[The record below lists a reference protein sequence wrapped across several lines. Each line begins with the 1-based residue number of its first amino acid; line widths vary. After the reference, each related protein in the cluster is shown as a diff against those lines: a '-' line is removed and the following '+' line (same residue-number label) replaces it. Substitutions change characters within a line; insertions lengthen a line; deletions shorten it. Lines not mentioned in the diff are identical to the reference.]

1 MIGSQT
7 KLNIYFTIDSEFV
20 NSFNKELIH
29 NKLLKWDSYAYTSV
43 SLPTHITRF
52 FSMLSIMKTNQTQ
65 RIDHVIIKFDF

>member
-1 MIGSQT
+1 MIGAQT

-20 NSFNKELIH
+20 NSFNKELMH
-29 NKLLKWDSYAYTSV
+29 YKLLKWDSYAYTSI
-43 SLPTHITRF
+43 SLPTYTTRI